1 MKKLL
6 TLFTLLLTVC
16 SGAWGDDITLYSYVD
31 GTETNEEAMTIVGS
45 NVSKGYTGQKYNAGS
60 TTPTGTITFPNSII
74 ANNEIA
80 NAIKLEIDGGFK
92 TGDKI
97 SFVAYY
103 NNSKTKKANLDLYY
117 DKDTKIAGLTNDNII
132 NARNVAGT
140 PDAIEYTLEDDYDVL
155 YIGRRNEDDATRV
168 NILKIYVTRTPAPT
182 GAYTITKGEHNNGN
196 FTISPSSADENDV
209 ITLSATPNDGYV
221 FNSWRIFKTGDTNT
235 PVTPTSGDANTTFT
249 MPAYDVTVDA
259 RFVAQEYVIT
269 HTAAEHG
276 TYTIQVAS
284 EAPVSGNT
292 VGYIGQTV
300 YLVATPEDGYTLS
313 AWNVTKNPGGEAVT
327 MKSANAFDMPAAGVT
342 IAPTFVAAV
351 APTISVN
358 ATSLST
364 PQNVSVGLTATA
376 TGSPNP
382 TITWYQS
389 ATAVASG
396 GTEIATGTSYSPAVT
411 TIGTYYFY
419 AVASNGVDPD
429 AVSDVITF
437 TVAPKL
443 NSLVYSN
450 GFKAFIQ
457 QPGAGNGKIKAYYIA
472 GTDAPT
478 VSSFTATTGATY
490 NVEDNTLTLTAADG
504 ETTAVYD
511 ITLDPVTPYS
521 GTGEYTFTADD
532 SWVKAG
538 NSFSTG
544 WKIARSYESDS
555 EKKFMISTGSNRLY
569 LFLAPS
575 TSLTITQ
582 NGTERDMLV
591 SIDGGAAVEKEAA
604 ETFTVTG
611 KDNAAYMVEISQKN
625 SGGGD
630 GKISKVNITKTGFE
644 SGIITASGWNTFSS
658 NYALD
663 LSTISGGTAY
673 VATTVDNTVVTMT
686 KTTAKIAAG
695 TGIMINGSPNAAFT
709 IGVTPSAPL
718 LEANNQLEGLPN
730 GGTVAVAGEGYNY
743 VFGWTDPADPGFYL
757 IDSDQPTLG
766 ANKAYL
772 HTTTALSGKLNIII
786 DDSTSQ
792 EEETDGIKAVST
804 KVENGVRYNLAGQK
818 VGADYKGIVIVNG
831 KKMLN
836 K

>member
-16 SGAWGDDITLYSYVD
+16 SGAWAQTYEYYYNGSSVVNTSNYFDGSTSMSSNYKNNNVTISIEFKNAANADITSNKFSKLNSSGKVVFTVAD
-31 GTETNEEAMTIVGS
+31 GKIATVTVLAISKDQTSNNGICLRKGNTSSGELVATGTHAPSTEFTTYTETFDITTS
-45 NVSKGYTGQKYNAGS
+45 GQYSIWKYNQ
-60 TTPTGTITFPNSII
+60 
-74 ANNEIA
+74 E
-80 NAIKLEIDGGFK
+80 NAA
-92 TGDKI
+92 
-97 SFVAYY
+97 V
-103 NNSKTKKANLDLYY
+103 
-117 DKDTKIAGLTNDNII
+117 
-132 NARNVAGT
+132 
-140 PDAIEYTLEDDYDVL
+140 
-155 YIGRRNEDDATRV
+155 
-168 NILKIYVTRTPAPT
+168 YVKVVETAAPT
-182 GAYTITKGEHNNGN
+182 GDYTISKGEHNNGN
-196 FTISPSSADENDV
+196 FTISPSSADEGAE
-209 ITLSATPNDGYV
+209 ITLSANPNDGYV
-221 FNSWRIFKTGDTNT
+221 FNSWKIFKTGDTNT
-235 PVTPTSGDANTTFT
+235 KVTPTSGDATTTFI
-249 MPAYDVTVDA
+249 MPAYNVTVDA

-276 TYTIQVAS
+276 TYTIRVAS
-284 EAPVSGNT
+284 EEPVSENT

-300 YLVATPEDGYTLS
+300 YLVATPEDGYALS
-313 AWNVTKNPGGEAVT
+313 AWNVTKTTGGEAVT
-327 MKSANAFDMPAAGVT
+327 MTSANAFVMPAAGVT
-342 IAPTFVAAV
+342 IAPTFVSAV

-364 PQNVSVGLTATA
+364 PQNVSVELTATA

-382 TITWYQS
+382 TVTWYQS

-396 GTEIATGTSYSPAVT
+396 GTEKATGTSYSPAVT

-429 AVSDVITF
+429 AVSDVITL

-443 NSLVYSN
+443 NSLVYTN

-457 QPGAGNGKIKAYYIA
+457 QPGAENGKIKAYYIA

-490 NVEDNTLTLTAADG
+490 NVEGNTLTLTADDG

-511 ITLDPVTPYS
+511 ITLAPVTPYS
-521 GTGEYTFTADD
+521 GTGEYTFTAGD

-538 NSFSTG
+538 NSFDGG
-544 WKIARSYESDS
+544 WKIARSFEDDAS
-555 EKKFMISTGSNRLY
+555 KKFMISTGSNRLY

-582 NGTERDMLV
+582 NGTKRDMLV
-591 SIDGGAAVEKEAA
+591 SIDGGDAEEREAA
-604 ETFTVTG
+604 ETFTVSG
-611 KDNAAYMVEISQKN
+611 KDDAAYMVEISQKN
-625 SGGGD
+625 SNGGD

-658 NYALD
+658 SSKLD
-663 LSTISGGTAY
+663 LSTITNGSTAY
-673 VATTVDNTVVTMT
+673 VATAVDENVTLT
-686 KTTAKIAAG
+686 KTTAIVEAEEGLMIKG
-695 TGIMINGSPNAAFT
+695 TPNAAFKIAT
-709 IGVTPSAPL
+709 TTN
-718 LEANNQLEGLPN
+718 EATYSGNNLLEGLPN

-743 VFGWTDPADPGFYL
+743 VFGWKDPAEPGFYL
-757 IDSDQPTLG
+757 IDGDTPTLG

>member
-16 SGAWGDDITLYSYVD
+16 SGAWAQTYEYYYNGSSEVNTSNYFDGSTGMSSSYKNGKVTISVEFKNAANADITSNKFSKLNSTGKVVFTVAD
-31 GTETNEEAMTIVGS
+31 GKTATVTVLAITKDQTSNNGICLRKGNTSDGELVATGTHAPSAKYTTYTETFDITTS
-45 NVSKGYTGQKYNAGS
+45 GQYSIWRCNQENA
-60 TTPTGTITFPNSII
+60 
-74 ANNEIA
+74 A
-80 NAIKLEIDGGFK
+80 
-92 TGDKI
+92 
-97 SFVAYY
+97 V
-103 NNSKTKKANLDLYY
+103 
-117 DKDTKIAGLTNDNII
+117 
-132 NARNVAGT
+132 
-140 PDAIEYTLEDDYDVL
+140 
-155 YIGRRNEDDATRV
+155 
-168 NILKIYVTRTPAPT
+168 YVKVVETAAPT
-182 GAYTITKGEHNNGN
+182 GAYKITKGEHNNGD
-196 FTISPSSADENDV
+196 FTISPSSADAGAE
-209 ITLSATPNDGYV
+209 ITLSANPNDGYV

-235 PVTPTSGDANTTFT
+235 KVEPTSGNANTTFT

-284 EAPVSGNT
+284 EAPVSENT

-300 YLVATPEDGYTLS
+300 YLVATPDDGYALS

-364 PQNVSVGLTATA
+364 PQNVSVELTATA

-396 GTEIATGTSYSPAVT
+396 GTEKATGTSYSPDVT

-429 AVSDVITF
+429 AVSNVITF

-443 NSLVYSN
+443 NSLVYTN

-490 NVEDNTLTLTAADG
+490 KVVDNTLTLTAADG
-504 ETTAVYD
+504 KTTAVYD
-511 ITLDPVTPYS
+511 ITLAPVTPYS
-521 GTGEYTFTADD
+521 GTGEYTFTASD
-532 SWVKAG
+532 SCVKAG
-538 NSFSTG
+538 NSFDDG
-544 WKIARSYESDS
+544 WKIARSFEDDAS
-555 EKKFMISTGSNRLY
+555 KKFMISTGSNRLY

-582 NGTERDMLV
+582 NGTKRDMLV
-591 SIDGGAAVEKEAA
+591 SINGGDAVEKEAA

-625 SGGGD
+625 SNGGD
-630 GKISKVNITKTGFE
+630 GKISKVKITKTGFE

-658 NYALD
+658 SSKLD
-663 LSTISGGTAY
+663 LSTIVGGKAY
-673 VATTVDNTVVTMT
+673 VATAKDNENVTLT
-686 KTTAKIAAG
+686 ETSAKVAAG
-695 TGIMINGSPNAAFT
+695 TGLMIKGTPNAAFKIDT
-709 IGVTPSAPL
+709 TNGDATYSGDNL
-718 LEANNQLEGLPN
+718 LVGLPN
-730 GGTVAVAGEGYNY
+730 GGKVTKNDDNY
-743 VFGWTDPADPGFYL
+743 VFAWSTSDVSTAGFYFVN
-757 IDSDQPTLG
+757 DAEPTLG
-766 ANKAYL
+766 AGKAYL
-772 HTTTALSGKLNIII
+772 HAEGVTPAKLGIII
-786 DDSTSQ
+786 DDS
-792 EEETDGIKAVST
+792 ETDGIKSVQGSGFT
-804 KVENGVRYNLAGQK
+804 VNGEAYNLAGQK
-818 VGADYKGIVIVNG
+818 VGKDYKGIVIVNG
-831 KKMLN
+831 KKIVR

>member
-16 SGAWGDDITLYSYVD
+16 SGAWGEVTSPYTISWLNSAAIPAKDATSVKSGDVIWGMSVTSSSDTWEANSRGIKAKISQITLNTDDIPGEITKITINIGRNSSKYLTNISMTCKVNNVVY
-31 GTETNEEAMTIVGS
+31 GTANTHLSEKANTDYEFTP
-45 NVSKGYTGQKYNAGS
+45 S
-60 TTPTGTITFPNSII
+60 TAQVGTIDISI
-74 ANNEIA
+74 
-80 NAIKLEIDGGFK
+80 
-92 TGDKI
+92 
-97 SFVAYY
+97 
-103 NNSKTKKANLDLYY
+103 
-117 DKDTKIAGLTNDNII
+117 DN
-132 NARNVAGT
+132 T
-140 PDAIEYTLEDDYDVL
+140 QEDDQI
-155 YIGRRNEDDATRV
+155 YIGSIKVEFQDAPV
-168 NILKIYVTRTPAPT
+168 AKD
-182 GAYTITKGEHNNGN
+182 YTITKGEHNNGN
-196 FTISPSSADENDV
+196 FTISPSSADAGDE
-209 ITLSATPNDGYV
+209 ISLSATPNDGYV

-235 PVTPTSGDANTTFT
+235 KVEPTSGDANTTFT

-300 YLVATPEDGYTLS
+300 YLVATPADGYVLS

-342 IAPTFVAAV
+342 IAPTFVEAV

-364 PQNVSVGLTATA
+364 PQNVSVELTATA

-382 TITWYQS
+382 TVTWYQS

-396 GTEIATGTSYSPAVT
+396 GTEKATGTSYSPAVT

-450 GFKAFIQ
+450 GFKAFIK
-457 QPGAGNGKIKAYYIA
+457 QPVAENGTIKAYYIA

-478 VSSFTATTGATY
+478 ISSFTATTGATY
-490 NVEDNTLTLTAADG
+490 AVEDNTLTLTAADG
-504 ETTAVYD
+504 KTTAVYD
-511 ITLDPVTPYS
+511 ITLAPVTPYS
-521 GTGEYTFTADD
+521 GTGEYTFTAADT
-532 SWVKAG
+532 WVKSG
-538 NSFSTG
+538 NNSFSSGSG
-544 WKIARSYESDS
+544 WKISRNYEDDATS
-555 EKKFMISTGSNRLY
+555 KFMISTGANRAY

-575 TSLTITQ
+575 TTAVITKGGTKRAMQGYVNGTINGDVSGTSDQTVTITGDE
-582 NGTERDMLV
+582 N
-591 SIDGGAAVEKEAA
+591 S
-604 ETFTVTG
+604 
-611 KDNAAYMVEISQKN
+611 AYMVEIAQTQGNGS
-625 SGGGD
+625 GD
-630 GKISKVNITKTGFE
+630 GYIKSITITKTGFE

-663 LSTISGGTAY
+663 LSTISDGTTAY
-673 VATTVDNTVVTMT
+673 VATSTSGSGVTLT
-686 KTTAKIAAG
+686 KTTAKVAAG
-695 TGIMINGSPNAAFT
+695 TGLMINGTPNAAFKIDT
-709 IGVTPSAPL
+709 TNDAATFEGDNL
-718 LEANNQLEGLPN
+718 LVGLPN
-730 GGTVAVAGEGYNY
+730 GGTVPVAGVGFNY
-743 VFGWTDPADPGFYL
+743 VFGWTVPAEPGFYL
-757 IDSDQPTLG
+757 VNGDTPTLG
-766 ANKAYL
+766 DNKAYL